1 LSKKILVI
9 DDERLI
15 LDAVETI
22 LEDFGN
28 QVECFDDPLE
38 GEKEAIN
45 NNYDL
50 ILVDIRMPGR
60 NGAEVTEAVL
70 KVKPN
75 AKILIL
81 TAHPTHPLAKKA
93 LDAGAKALLKK
104 PFEISKVL
112 DFLKG

>member
-1 LSKKILVI
+1 MSKKVLVI
-9 DDERLI
+9 DDEQMI
-15 LDAVETI
+15 LDAIETI
-22 LEDFGN
+22 LGDMGYDVATFSKPI
-28 QVECFDDPLE
+28 D
-38 GEKEAIN
+38 GEKEAIE

-50 ILVDIRMPGR
+50 ILVDVRMPDR
-60 NGAEVTEAVL
+60 NGAEVTEAIL
-70 KVKPN
+70 KTKPD

>member
-1 LSKKILVI
+1 MDKKILVI
-9 DDERLI
+9 DDEKLI
-15 LDAVETI
+15 LDAVEII
-22 LEDFGN
+22 LEDFGY
-28 QVECFDDPLE
+28 QVECFENPFE
-38 GEKEAIN
+38 GEREAIE

-50 ILVDIRMPGR
+50 ILVDIHMPDR
-60 NGAEVTEAVL
+60 NGAEVAEAIL
-70 KVKPN
+70 KAKPD
-75 AKILIL
+75 ATILII